1 MDMEEHPHKRLLA
14 LTIILVIAVIIGFA
28 YYFSA
33 QKKQK
38 APGSSRTSPEV
49 QNALKTLQSSSAK
62 APTPAPLTPEQKK
75 ALESLGNPDGSAVP
89 VPTQSRNSPSE
100 EQSILDS
107 LQK

>member
-1 MDMEEHPHKRLLA
+1 MEEHPHKRLLA
-14 LTIILVIAVIIGFA
+14 LTIILVIAVIIGSV
-28 YYFSA
+28 YYLSA

-38 APGSSRTSPEV
+38 APGNPRVSPEV
-49 QNALKTLQSSSAK
+49 QNALKTLQSNSAK
-62 APTPAPLTPEQKK
+62 VPAPAPLTPEQKK

-89 VPTQSRNSPSE
+89 APTQSKNSPSE